1 VADEVSV
8 LVEGGKASAGPPLGP
23 ALGPLGV
30 NVVQVVK
37 EINDRTKDFAG
48 MRVPV
53 VVRVDP
59 TTRSFT
65 LAVGRPPTAALLLKE
80 AGKEKGSGK
89 AKGETIGDVSL
100 DAVRRI
106 AEAKSVDLF
115 GGSAEQRMNQVIGT
129 CVSMG
134 LTVGG
139 RDPRDVLRERRGS
152 TTAAATA
159 ATETGAA
166 TP

>member
-30 NVVQVVK
+30 NVAQVVQK
-37 EINDRTKDFAG
+37 INEQTKQFAG

-59 TTRSFT
+59 ATRQFT
-65 LAVGRPPTAALLLKE
+65 LVVGRPPVAALLLKE

-89 AKGETIGDVSL
+89 SKGEVIGDVTL
-100 DAVRRI
+100 AAVQKI
-106 AEAKSVDLF
+106 AEAKGDDLF
-115 GGSAEQRMNQVIGT
+115 GADLDAKMNQVLGT

-134 LTVGG
+134 LTVDGE
-139 RDPRDVLRERRGS
+139 DPRTILKQRRG
-152 TTAAATA
+152 AA
-159 ATETGAA
+159 
-166 TP
+166 

>member
-30 NVVQVVK
+30 NVVQVVQQ
-37 EINDRTKDFAG
+37 INEKTQQFAG

-59 TTRSFT
+59 ATRQFT
-65 LAVGRPPTAALLLKE
+65 LSVGKPPTAAMLLKE

-89 AKGETIGDVSL
+89 SKGEVIGDVSL
-100 DAVRRI
+100 EAIRRI
-106 AEAKSVDLF
+106 AEAKAEDLF
-115 GGSAEQRMNQVIGT
+115 GRSFDQKVNQVIGT

-134 LTVGG
+134 LTVDGQ
-139 RDPRDVLRERRGS
+139 DPRALLKSRVAE
-152 TTAAATA
+152 AAAA
-159 ATETGAA
+159 
-166 TP
+166 

>member
-30 NVVQVVK
+30 NVGQVVAK
-37 EINDRTKDFAG
+37 INEETKQFAG

-53 VVRVDP
+53 VVKVDAA
-59 TTRSFT
+59 TRAFT
-65 LAVGRPPTAALLLKE
+65 LQVGRPPVAALLLKE

-89 AKGETIGDVSL
+89 PKTESIGDVSL
-100 DAVRRI
+100 EAVRRI
-106 AEAKSVDLF
+106 AEAKGDDMHGRSIEEKV
-115 GGSAEQRMNQVIGT
+115 NQVIGT
-129 CVSMG
+129 CVSLG

-139 RDPRDVLRERRGS
+139 EDPRAVLKSRVAARG
-152 TTAAATA
+152 
-159 ATETGAA
+159 
-166 TP
+166 PR

>member
-30 NVVQVVK
+30 NVGQVVAK
-37 EINDRTKDFAG
+37 INEETKQFAG

-59 TTRSFT
+59 ATRSFT
-65 LAVGRPPTAALLLKE
+65 LVVGRPPVAALLLKD
-80 AGKEKGSGK
+80 AKKEKGSGK
-89 AKGETIGDVSL
+89 PKTETIGDVNL
-100 DAVRRI
+100 DAIRQI
-106 AEAKSVDLF
+106 AEAKGDDLF
-115 GGSAEQRMNQVIGT
+115 GRTIEEKMNQVIGT
-129 CVSMG
+129 CVSLG

-139 RDPRDVLRERRGS
+139 EDPRALLKARVAARG
-152 TTAAATA
+152 AR
-159 ATETGAA
+159 
-166 TP
+166 